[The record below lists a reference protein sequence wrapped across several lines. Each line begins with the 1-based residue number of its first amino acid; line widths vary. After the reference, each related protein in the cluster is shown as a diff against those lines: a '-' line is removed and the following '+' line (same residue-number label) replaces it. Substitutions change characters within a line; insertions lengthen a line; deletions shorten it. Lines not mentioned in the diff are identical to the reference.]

1 VTGLDEQ
8 ASGAEEEAM
17 AVITI
22 EGLTKRFGEVL
33 AVDRLSFEVDRGTV
47 VGFLGPNGAGKT
59 TTLRMLLG
67 LVTPTAGS
75 ATIDGKPYRGLADP
89 VRHVGA
95 VLEASS
101 FHPGRSAR
109 NHLRVVATAAGL
121 PLTRADEV
129 LAHVGLAEAA
139 RRRVGGFS
147 LGMRQRLGLAT
158 ALLGDPQVLILDEP
172 ANGLDPEGVHWL
184 RGLLRQLADRGR
196 TVLVSSHV
204 LAEVAQTVDQVVII
218 ARGRLV
224 TQSSLAA
231 LTARTD
237 QLVRVRTPQAA
248 TLRPLLAAQGIQ
260 ADPDGADQLVAT
272 GATTEAV
279 GRAAAAAGIV
289 IYEMHAERSNLEDVF
304 LQLTTQQGARS

>member
-1 VTGLDEQ
+1 
-8 ASGAEEEAM
+8 M
-17 AVITI
+17 AVITVQ
-22 EGLTKRFGEVL
+22 GLTKRFGDVV
-33 AVDRLSFEVDRGTV
+33 AVDDLSFQVDQGTV

-59 TTLRMLLG
+59 TTLRTLLG
-67 LVTPTAGS
+67 LVTPTTGNAR
-75 ATIDGKPYRGLADP
+75 IDGRSYRELPDP
-89 VRHVGA
+89 IRHVGA

-121 PLTRADEV
+121 PLARADAV
-129 LAHVGLAEAA
+129 LDQVGLTEAA

-184 RGLLRQLADRGR
+184 RGLLRQLADQGR
-196 TVLVSSHV
+196 AVLVSSHV

-218 ARGRLV
+218 AAGRLV
-224 TQSSLAA
+224 TQSTLAA

-237 QLVRVRTPQAA
+237 QLVRVRTPQAD
-248 TLRPLLAAQGIQ
+248 TLRSLLAAQGIQ
-260 ADPDGADQLVAT
+260 AHPGGADQLLAA
-272 GATTEAV
+272 GTTSEVV
-279 GRAAAAAGIV
+279 GKAAAAAGIV
-289 IYEMHAERSNLEDVF
+289 IYEMGVERSNLEDVF
-304 LQLTTQQGARS
+304 LQLTSQQGVHA

>member
-1 VTGLDEQ
+1 
-8 ASGAEEEAM
+8 M
-17 AVITI
+17 AVISI
-22 EGLTKRFGEVL
+22 EGLTKRFGEVV
-33 AVDRLSFEVDRGTV
+33 AVDDLSFEVDQGTV

-67 LVTPTAGS
+67 LVTPTAGN
-75 ATIDGKPYRGLADP
+75 AKIDGRPYRALADP

-95 VLEASS
+95 LLEASS

-121 PLTRADEV
+121 PLARADAV
-129 LAHVGLAEAA
+129 LAQVGLTQAA
-139 RRRVGGFS
+139 HRRVGGFS

-184 RGLLRQLADRGR
+184 RGFLRQLADQGR

-224 TQSSLAA
+224 TQSTLAA

-248 TLRPLLAAQGIQ
+248 TLQPLLAAQGIH
-260 ADPDGADQLVAT
+260 ADTDGADQLLAAGT
-272 GATTEAV
+272 TTERV
-279 GRAAAAAGIV
+279 GKAAAAAGIV
-289 IYEMHAERSNLEDVF
+289 IYEMTTEHANLEEVF
-304 LQLTTQQGARS
+304 LELTANQGGRS

>member
-1 VTGLDEQ
+1 
-8 ASGAEEEAM
+8 M

-22 EGLTKRFGEVL
+22 QGLTKRFGDVL
-33 AVDRLSFEVDRGTV
+33 AVDDLSFEADQGTV

-67 LVTPTAGS
+67 LVTPTSGTAR
-75 ATIDGKPYRGLADP
+75 IDGRSYRALDAP

-95 VLEASS
+95 LLEASS

-109 NHLRVVATAAGL
+109 NHLRVAATAAGL
-121 PLTRADEV
+121 PLARADAV
-129 LAHVGLAEAA
+129 LDQVGLADAA

-184 RGLLRQLADRGR
+184 RGFLRQLADQGR

-218 ARGRLV
+218 AGGRLV
-224 TQSSLAA
+224 TQSTLAA

-237 QLVRVRTPQAA
+237 QLVRVRTPQAEA
-248 TLRPLLAAQGIQ
+248 LRALLAAQGIQ
-260 ADPDGADQLVAT
+260 ADPDGADQLLAVDT
-272 GATTEAV
+272 TTETV
-279 GRAAAAAGIV
+279 GKAAATAGIV
-289 IYEMHAERSNLEDVF
+289 IYEMTAERSNLEDVF
-304 LQLTTQQGARS
+304 LQLTSQQGAGS

>member
-1 VTGLDEQ
+1 
-8 ASGAEEEAM
+8 M

-22 EGLTKRFGEVL
+22 QGLTKRFGPVT
-33 AVDRLSFEVDRGTV
+33 AVDDLSFEVDQGTV

-67 LVTPTAGS
+67 LVTPTAGT
-75 ATIDGKPYRGLADP
+75 AKIDGRPYRGLPDP
-89 VRHVGA
+89 IRQVGA

-109 NHLRVVATAAGL
+109 NHLRVIATAAGL
-121 PLTRADEV
+121 PLARTDAV
-129 LAHVGLAEAA
+129 LDQVGLATAA
-139 RRRVGGFS
+139 HRRVGGFS

-184 RGLLRQLADRGR
+184 RGFLRQLADQGH

-218 ARGRLV
+218 AAGRLV
-224 TQSSLAA
+224 TQSTLAA

-237 QLVRVRTPQAA
+237 QLVRVRTPQAEA
-248 TLRPLLAAQGIQ
+248 LRSLLAAQGIR
-260 ADPDGADQLVAT
+260 ANPDGADQLLAT
-272 GATTEAV
+272 GTTPEAV

-289 IYEMHAERSNLEDVF
+289 IYEMGVERSNLEDVF
-304 LQLTTQQGARS
+304 LQLTSSQGVHA